1 MRPTGFFET
10 NPNIDASTTSPR
22 ARFNFSGVCS
32 PTQFRPRAGLA
43 AEREAALAAVIDKLK
58 CEARDH
64 ALDVATFMRPF
75 DKTHKGAVTKARF
88 VRQICTQFRKITAA
102 EVELLSAAFAAPD
115 DCVNYAL
122 LDKEVAPHLV
132 PDGTAAG
139 GVPKLPPGGV
149 PRAKSPDARRAAEWG
164 AGVAAEDVKEGFRV
178 MLRTL
183 HERRIRIGD
192 VIRDFG
198 HVSPFP
204 GRITREQLVRSLA
217 SIGGP
222 VSALDPR
229 VVDAVAGTYAL
240 SSDPAWVDAT
250 ACIRDLEA
258 TTYLRHLE
266 TFDPDTANATFSR
279 EVAASPNPRFATP
292 RLSSEE
298 ELALR
303 ALLKTLKDRVAKR
316 RVFNVR
322 IFANQYDVT
331 KEGFLTVDRFLRV
344 LSTLDILPA
353 KKSDQ
358 DLLVHHYTRSRGVDY
373 KSLLSDLDMS

>member
-1 MRPTGFFET
+1 VRPTGFFET
-10 NPNIDASTTSPR
+10 NPNVDASTTSPR

-32 PTQFRPRAGLA
+32 PTQFRPRAALA
-43 AEREAALAAVIDKLK
+43 GEGEAALGAVLAKLRG
-58 CEARDH
+58 EARDH
-64 ALDVATFMRPF
+64 ALDVASFMRPF
-75 DKTHKGAVTKARF
+75 DKSHKGAVTRARF
-88 VRQICTQFRKITAA
+88 VRQLCTQFRKITASEA
-102 EVELLSAAFAAPD
+102 ELLCTAFAAPD
-115 DCVNYAL
+115 DCVNFAL

-132 PDGTAAG
+132 PEGTAAG
-139 GVPKLPPGGV
+139 GVPRLPPGGV
-149 PRAKSPDARRAAEWG
+149 PRSLSPNTRRLQEMG
-164 AGVAAEDVKEGFRV
+164 AGASAEEVKDGFRV
-178 MLRTL
+178 ILRTL

-204 GRITREQLVRSLA
+204 GRITKEQLVRSLA

-229 VVDAVAGTYAL
+229 VVEAVAGTYAL

-258 TTYLRHLE
+258 TSYLRHLE
-266 TFDPDTANATFSR
+266 TFDPGMPNATFSR
-279 EVAASPNPRFATP
+279 EVAQSPNPRFITP

-298 ELALR
+298 EQALK
-303 ALLKTLKDRVAKR
+303 ALLATLKDRVAKR

-322 IFANQYDVT
+322 LFANQFDVT
-331 KEGFLTVDRFLRV
+331 KEGFLTVDRFMRV

-358 DLLVHHYTRSRGVDY
+358 DLLVHHYNRSRGVDY
-373 KSLLSDLDMS
+373 KSFLSDLDMS

>member
-22 ARFNFSGVCS
+22 ARFKFSGVCS
-32 PTQFRPRAGLA
+32 PTQFRPRA
-43 AEREAALAAVIDKLK
+43 ALAGEGEASLDAVLQKLRL
-58 CEARDH
+58 EARDH
-64 ALDVATFMRPF
+64 ALDIATFMRPF

-88 VRQICTQFRKITAA
+88 VRQICTQFRKITAV
-102 EVELLSAAFAAPD
+102 EVELLSRAFAAPD

-139 GVPKLPPGGV
+139 GVPKMPPGGV
-149 PRAKSPDARRAAEWG
+149 PRSLSPNTRRLAEMHAG
-164 AGVAAEDVKEGFRV
+164 ATAEEVKEGFRV

-204 GRITREQLVRSLA
+204 GRITREQLVRALS

-222 VSALDPR
+222 VSSLESR

-266 TFDPDTANATFSR
+266 TFDPQMPNTTFSR
-279 EVAASPNPRFATP
+279 EVALSPNPRFITP
-292 RLSSEE
+292 RLSGEE
-298 ELALR
+298 EAALAV
-303 ALLKTLKDRVAKR
+303 LLQTLKDKAMKN

-331 KEGFLTVDRFLRV
+331 KEGFLTADRFLRV
-344 LSTLDILPA
+344 LSTLHILPP
-353 KKSDQ
+353 KKSDV
-358 DLLVHHYTRSRGVDY
+358 DLLVHHYTRSRGLDY